1 MSDPHNATHATD
13 ATDAAE
19 QAETRWAWIVAAIIA
34 LLLGMMGYMSLHWI
48 TMPPQRM
55 ETINPATLH
64 LGGEFV
70 EANLGSATESDGSV
84 TVRLIGSQ
92 YSFTP
97 QCVLVP
103 ADTPIVIR
111 ATSADVV
118 HGFSVTGTNV
128 NVNLVPGYVST
139 FHARFR
145 QAGDHTMPCH
155 EFCGVG
161 HAAMWAHV
169 KVVDKQTYARLAQKK
184 GRLNCAEPS

>member
-1 MSDPHNATHATD
+1 MSDQHTAAHV
-13 ATDAAE
+13 AE
-19 QAETRWAWIVAAIIA
+19 QAETRWVRVVAFVVG
-34 LLLGMMGYMSLHWI
+34 LLLVMMGYMSLHWI

-55 ETINPATLH
+55 ETVNPGTLH
-64 LGGEFV
+64 LAGEFV
-70 EANLGSATESDGSV
+70 EANLGSAVENDGSV

-103 ADTPIVIR
+103 ANTPLVIR

-118 HGFSVTGTNV
+118 HGFSVTNTNI

-139 FHARFR
+139 FHATF
-145 QAGDHTMPCH
+145 QQTGDHTMPCH

-169 KVVDKQTYARLAQKK
+169 KVVDKESFARLAQQKR
-184 GRLNCAEPS
+184 RLSCAERS

>member
-1 MSDPHNATHATD
+1 MSDQHSAAH
-13 ATDAAE
+13 AAE
-19 QAETRWAWIVAAIIA
+19 QAETRWVWIVAAIIA
-34 LLLGMMGYMSLHWI
+34 LLLGMMAYMSLHWI

-55 ETINPATLH
+55 ETVNPGTLH
-64 LGGEFV
+64 LAGEFV
-70 EANLGSATESDGSV
+70 EANLGSATEADGSV
-84 TVRLIGSQ
+84 TVRLVGSQ

-97 QCVLVP
+97 QCVVVP

-139 FHARFR
+139 FHARF
-145 QAGDHTMPCH
+145 QKTGDHTMPCH
-155 EFCGVG
+155 EFCGIG

-169 KVVDKQTYARLAQKK
+169 KVVDKDTYARLAQKQ
-184 GRLNCAEPS
+184 GRLSCAEHS

>member
-1 MSDPHNATHATD
+1 M
-13 ATDAAE
+13 
-19 QAETRWAWIVAAIIA
+19 
-34 LLLGMMGYMSLHWI
+34 
-48 TMPPQRM
+48 
-55 ETINPATLH
+55 
-64 LGGEFV
+64 
-70 EANLGSATESDGSV
+70 
-84 TVRLIGSQ
+84 RLIGSQ

-139 FHARFR
+139 FHARF
-145 QAGDHTMPCH
+145 QQGEHTMPCH

-169 KVVDKQTYARLAQKK
+169 KVVDKATWARLAQQQR
-184 GRLNCAEPS
+184 RLSCAERS

>member
-1 MSDPHNATHATD
+1 MS
-13 ATDAAE
+13 AAE
-19 QAETRWAWIVAAIIA
+19 HAAERAEARWVWIVAAIIA
-34 LLLGMMGYMSLHWI
+34 LLLGMMAYMSLHWI

-55 ETINPATLH
+55 ETVNPGTLH
-64 LGGEFV
+64 LAGEFV
-70 EANLGSATESDGSV
+70 EANLGSASEADGSV

-139 FHARFR
+139 FHARF
-145 QAGDHTMPCH
+145 QQPGEHTMPCH

-169 KVVDKQTYARLAQKK
+169 KVVDKATWARLAQQQR
-184 GRLNCAEPS
+184 RLSCAERS

>member
-1 MSDPHNATHATD
+1 MSDQQSAAH
-13 ATDAAE
+13 AAE
-19 QAETRWAWIVAAIIA
+19 QAETRWVWVVGVVIA
-34 LLLGMMGYMSLHWI
+34 TLLLMMGYMSLHWI
-48 TMPPQRM
+48 TMPPQPM
-55 ETINPATLH
+55 ETINPGTLH
-64 LGGEFV
+64 LSGEFV
-70 EANLGSATESDGSV
+70 EANLGSATEADGSV
-84 TVRLIGSQ
+84 TVRLVGSQ

-139 FHARFR
+139 FHARF
-145 QAGDHTMPCH
+145 QQPGDHSMPCH

-169 KVVDKQTYARLAQKK
+169 KVVDKETFARQAQKQ
-184 GRLNCAEPS
+184 GRLSCAERS